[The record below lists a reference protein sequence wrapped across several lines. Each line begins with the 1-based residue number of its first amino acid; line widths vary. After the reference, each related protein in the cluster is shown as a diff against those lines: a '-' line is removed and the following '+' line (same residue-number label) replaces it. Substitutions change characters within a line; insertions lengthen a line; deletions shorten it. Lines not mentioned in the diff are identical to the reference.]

1 MYGTCSLNISQT
13 MTYRRK
19 PAFSLTLAEL
29 LNAEVVLVNRLSHAL
44 YCWAPSHLWEGH
56 CTNKSKLTDA
66 SINNGIFH
74 NMIVNFNPLIS
85 SVWISH
91 R

>member
-1 MYGTCSLNISQT
+1 MKFKYISNHDLSSKTRVQ
-13 MTYRRK
+13 
-19 PAFSLTLAEL
+19 SHIGLL

-66 SINNGIFH
+66 SINNGIIH
-74 NMIVNFNPLIS
+74 NMIVNFNPLKS
-85 SVWISH
+85 SVWFSH
-91 R
+91 W

>member
-1 MYGTCSLNISQT
+1 MYGTCSLNIFQT

-19 PAFSLTLAEL
+19 PAFSLTLAYYLTQRLFSL
-29 LNAEVVLVNRLSHAL
+29 LWLSHAL

-66 SINNGIFH
+66 SINNGIIH
-74 NMIVNFNPLIS
+74 NMTVNFNPLKS
-85 SVWISH
+85 SVWSSH
-91 R
+91 W

>member
-1 MYGTCSLNISQT
+1 MKFNYISNQNLSSKT
-13 MTYRRK
+13 RVQ
-19 PAFSLTLAEL
+19 SHIGL
-29 LNAEVVLVNRLSHAL
+29 LLYAEVVLVNRLSHAL

-56 CTNKSKLTDA
+56 CTNKSKFTDA

>member
-1 MYGTCSLNISQT
+1 MKFNYISNHDLSSKTRVQ
-13 MTYRRK
+13 
-19 PAFSLTLAEL
+19 SHIGLL

-66 SINNGIFH
+66 SINNDIFH
-74 NMIVNFNPLIS
+74 NMIVNFNPLKS
-85 SVWISH
+85 SVCFLIGN
-91 R
+91 

>member
-1 MYGTCSLNISQT
+1 MKFEYISNHDLSSKTRVQ
-13 MTYRRK
+13 
-19 PAFSLTLAEL
+19 SHIGLL

-66 SINNGIFH
+66 SINNGIIH